1 MFTFYDVVEIQDSC
15 KLNVLEKYLLIRTV
29 EELLN
34 EEPDFKKVRESL
46 QELFNRIPKKST
58 TLTMIPK
65 EEIKNEEILTNLNM
79 FEKLTSYS
87 RNPLEPLFI
96 MLIKD
101 QKNKKDIAEIITEIC
116 RGQIIKAFKI
126 VITIQHK
133 ED

>member
-15 KLNVLEKYLLIRTV
+15 KLNVLERYLLIRTV

>member
-1 MFTFYDVVEIQDSC
+1 MFTFYDVVDIQDSC
-15 KLNVLEKYLLIRTV
+15 KLNVLERYLLIRTV